1 MALQEIWTRRVYGGK
16 FLTVEEMQLE
26 WWKSWEYLSRKWK
39 QQVVAWLL
47 RHEEN
52 NSFIIIE
59 QYRYPV
65 KQKVIE
71 LVAGIQD
78 KPDLSPEEHMRE
90 EVVEETGYRNIE
102 GMNFL
107 AETSGSAGSTSETAL
122 LYDIGVSGKRWEQS
136 LEESEDITVLEIP
149 QKEILHFIESRAKNW
164 QIIDPKVCMALY
176 MTLWRIWNIL

>member
-1 MALQEIWTRRVYGGK
+1 MPLQEIWTREVYSGK
-16 FLTVEEMQLE
+16 FLKVNESLLE
-26 WWKSWEYLSRKWK
+26 WWKSWEYLSREWN

-47 RHEEN
+47 RHKEN
-52 NSFIIIE
+52 GSFIIIE

-78 KPDLSPEEHMRE
+78 KKDLSPEEHMRE
-90 EVVEETGYRNIE
+90 EVIEETGYRKIE
-102 GMNFL
+102 EINFL

-122 LYDIGVSGKRWEQS
+122 LYDVEVSGKRWQQN

-149 QKEILHFIESRAKNW
+149 KKEILHFIESRAKNW
-164 QIIDPKVCMALY
+164 QIIDPKICMALY
-176 MTLWRIWNIL
+176 MTLWKIWNIL